1 MFFGQKFARLATNAV
16 LRSPWLW
23 RFFRPLVR
31 KQFDAIAGSWDTMR
45 DPTHLAPYEAALAE
59 VDPAPSRALDL
70 GTGTGQGAFAIAR
83 SFPSTRWSEPISP
96 TRCSRKQDARR
107 RLSSAER
114 VRFETADASAL
125 PFPDASFD
133 LVAHA
138 NMIPFFDEL
147 TRVLAPG
154 GQAVF
159 AFSLGAGTPIYVPP
173 ERLRE
178 ELARRGFTEFAE
190 FAAGKGTALLAR
202 KASSPV
208 SFGHKVV
215 RGAVSPVRT
224 AFLSG

>member
-1 MFFGQKFARLATNAV
+1 LNRRELGQKFARVSTNAV
-16 LRSPWLW
+16 VRSPRLW

-31 KQFDAIAGSWDTMR
+31 KQFDAIAGNWDTMR
-45 DPTHLAPYEAALAE
+45 DPTHLAPYEAALAA
-59 VDPAPSRALDL
+59 VDPAPARALDL

-83 SFPSTRWSEPISP
+83 RFSGTEVVGVDLA
-96 TRCSRKQDARR
+96 DAMLAEARGKMPAA
-107 RLSSAER
+107 LAER
-114 VRFETADASAL
+114 VEFENGDASSL

-159 AFSLGAGTPIYVPP
+159 AFSLGPGTPIYVPP
-173 ERLRE
+173 ERLKQ

-190 FAAGKGTALLAR
+190 FDAGKGTALLAR
-202 KASSPV
+202 KGDRP
-208 SFGHKVV
+208 
-215 RGAVSPVRT
+215 
-224 AFLSG
+224 